1 MATRPV
7 LPSDVRNR
15 VGTPDA
21 SISGLHT
28 RPARTPVNASPSSS
42 RTPTHDSGTVWLAT
56 PSPSGTFIHYTSPA
70 LPAHCGVDPAGIA
83 PPGIVIILSAPVA
96 DEPRPTQAV
105 TDPRQGVE

>member
-70 LPAHCGVDPAGIA
+70 LPAHCGVDLECR
-83 PPGIVIILSAPVA
+83 V
-96 DEPRPTQAV
+96 
-105 TDPRQGVE
+105 DPECRRLL